1 MCGSLVVWGMEYFAF
16 SCLFLKEKS
25 YICRKFTN
33 IGVKVMILEF
43 CATNYLSIKEELKLS
58 FVSTPLKESSTEPND
73 LFELADTGI
82 SLVRSAVIYGANA
95 SGKSNVLKAFA
106 FYKRFITDSFKD
118 SQAGEA
124 IDVEN
129 FRLNAT
135 TIDEPTSLEATFTDG
150 EYIYRYGFEVDSQK
164 VQMEWLYRRICKKR
178 AKEVELF
185 YREDGVTTVHPKSLL
200 LQELVNKK
208 MVRSNAL
215 LLSTAAQFNETI
227 AVSILRWLS
236 NTQVLFCSEDEVLWQ
251 NAIKY
256 LDDETIRERII
267 AFARYADLGIENIIK
282 VDNRIVSRH
291 RQYDDEG
298 REVNNVAFS
307 FNRNESEGTVKYFSL
322 AYPIIDALDNGKCIV
337 IDELDSRLHPLLV
350 KRIIALFNDAQTNPK
365 GAQLLFTAHDTYLLS
380 AGLFRRDQ
388 VWFTQKDNFGATEL
402 YSLAEYKVRSTSPF
416 ERDYL
421 LGKYGATPL
430 IGDMESIF
438 NPAKQS

>member
-1 MCGSLVVWGMEYFAF
+1 
-16 SCLFLKEKS
+16 
-25 YICRKFTN
+25 
-33 IGVKVMILEF
+33 MILEF
-43 CATNYLSIKEELKLS
+43 CATNFLSIKDELKLS
-58 FVSTPLKESSTEPND
+58 FVSTQLKESSAEPND
-73 LFELADTGI
+73 LYDLSDTGI
-82 SLVRSAVIYGANA
+82 SLVRSAIIYGANA

-118 SQAGEA
+118 SQAGEV

-164 VQMEWLYRRICKKR
+164 VQMEWLYRRACKKR

-185 YREDGVTTVHPKSLL
+185 YREDGVTSVHPKSQL

-215 LLSTAAQFNETI
+215 LLSTAAQFNETT
-227 AVSILRWLS
+227 AVNILRWLS
-236 NTQVLFCSEDEVLWQ
+236 DTQVLFCSEDEVLWQ

-256 LDDETIRERII
+256 LDDEALRERIT
-267 AFARYADLGIENIIK
+267 AFARYADLGIENITKI
-282 VDNRIVSRH
+282 DNRIVSRH

-307 FNRNESEGTVKYFSL
+307 FNRNESEGTIKYFSL
-322 AYPIIDALDNGKCIV
+322 AYPIIDALDNGKRVV

-350 KRIIALFNDAQTNPK
+350 KRIVALFNDARTNPK
-365 GAQLLFTAHDTYLLS
+365 GAQLLFTAHDTYLLN

-438 NPAKQS
+438 NPSKQS

>member
-1 MCGSLVVWGMEYFAF
+1 
-16 SCLFLKEKS
+16 
-25 YICRKFTN
+25 
-33 IGVKVMILEF
+33 MILEF
-43 CATNYLSIKEELKLS
+43 CATNFLSIKDELKLS
-58 FVSTPLKESSTEPND
+58 FVSTQLKESSAEPND
-73 LFELADTGI
+73 LYDLSDTGI
-82 SLVRSAVIYGANA
+82 SLVRSAIIYGANA

-118 SQAGEA
+118 SQAGEV

-135 TIDEPTSLEATFTDG
+135 TIDEPTSLEAIFTDG

-164 VQMEWLYRRICKKR
+164 VQMEWLYRRACKKR

-185 YREDGVTTVHPKSLL
+185 YREDGVTSVHPKSQL

-215 LLSTAAQFNETI
+215 LLSTAAQFNETT
-227 AVSILRWLS
+227 AVNILRWLS
-236 NTQVLFCSEDEVLWQ
+236 DTQVLFCSEDEVLWQ

-256 LDDETIRERII
+256 LDDEKLRERITS
-267 AFARYADLGIENIIK
+267 FARYADLGIENITKI
-282 VDNRIVSRH
+282 DNRIVSRH

-307 FNRNESEGTVKYFSL
+307 FNRNESEGTIKYFSL
-322 AYPIIDALDNGKCIV
+322 AYPIIDALDNGKRVV

-350 KRIIALFNDAQTNPK
+350 KRIVALFNDARTNPK

-438 NPAKQS
+438 NPSKQS

>member
-1 MCGSLVVWGMEYFAF
+1 
-16 SCLFLKEKS
+16 
-25 YICRKFTN
+25 
-33 IGVKVMILEF
+33 MILEF
-43 CATNYLSIKEELKLS
+43 CATNFLSIKDELKLS
-58 FVSTPLKESSTEPND
+58 FVSTQLKESSAEPND
-73 LFELADTGI
+73 LYELSDTGI
-82 SLVRSAVIYGANA
+82 SLVRSAIIYGANA

-118 SQAGEA
+118 SQAGEV

-164 VQMEWLYRRICKKR
+164 VQMEWLYRRACKKR

-185 YREDGVTTVHPKSLL
+185 YREDGVTSVHPKSQL

-215 LLSTAAQFNETI
+215 LLSTAAQFNETT
-227 AVSILRWLS
+227 AVNILRWLS
-236 NTQVLFCSEDEVLWQ
+236 DTQVLFCSEDEVLWQ

-256 LDDETIRERII
+256 LDDEKLRERIT
-267 AFARYADLGIENIIK
+267 AFARYADLGIENITKI
-282 VDNRIVSRH
+282 DNRIVSRH

-307 FNRNESEGTVKYFSL
+307 FNRNESEGTIKYFSL
-322 AYPIIDALDNGKCIV
+322 AYPIIDALDNGKRVV

-350 KRIIALFNDAQTNPK
+350 KRIVALFNDARTNPK

-438 NPAKQS
+438 NPSKQS

>member
-1 MCGSLVVWGMEYFAF
+1 
-16 SCLFLKEKS
+16 
-25 YICRKFTN
+25 
-33 IGVKVMILEF
+33 MILEF
-43 CATNYLSIKEELKLS
+43 CTTNFLSIKDELKLS
-58 FVSTPLKESSTEPND
+58 FVSTQLKESSAEPND
-73 LFELADTGI
+73 LLDLSDTGI
-82 SLVRSAVIYGANA
+82 SLVRSAIIYGANA

-118 SQAGEA
+118 SQAGEV

-164 VQMEWLYRRICKKR
+164 VQMEWLYRRACKKR

-185 YREDGVTTVHPKSLL
+185 YREDGVTSVHPKSQL

-215 LLSTAAQFNETI
+215 LLSTAAQFNETT
-227 AVSILRWLS
+227 AVNILRWLS
-236 NTQVLFCSEDEVLWQ
+236 DTQVLFCSEDEVLWQ

-256 LDDETIRERII
+256 LDDEKLRERIT
-267 AFARYADLGIENIIK
+267 AFARYADLGIENITKI
-282 VDNRIVSRH
+282 DNRIVSRH

-298 REVNNVAFS
+298 HEVNNVAFS
-307 FNRNESEGTVKYFSL
+307 FSRNESEGTIKYFSL
-322 AYPIIDALDNGKCIV
+322 AYPIIDALDNGKRVV

-350 KRIIALFNDAQTNPK
+350 KRIVALFNDARTNPK

-438 NPAKQS
+438 NPSKQS

>member
-1 MCGSLVVWGMEYFAF
+1 
-16 SCLFLKEKS
+16 
-25 YICRKFTN
+25 
-33 IGVKVMILEF
+33 MILEF
-43 CATNYLSIKEELKLS
+43 CATNFLSIKDELKLS
-58 FVSTPLKESSTEPND
+58 FVSTQLKESSAEPND
-73 LFELADTGI
+73 LYDLSDTGI
-82 SLVRSAVIYGANA
+82 SLVRSAIIYGANA

-118 SQAGEA
+118 SQAGEV

-164 VQMEWLYRRICKKR
+164 VQMEWLYRRACKKR

-185 YREDGVTTVHPKSLL
+185 YREDGVTSVHPKSQL

-215 LLSTAAQFNETI
+215 LLSTAAQFNETT

-236 NTQVLFCSEDEVLWQ
+236 DTQVLFCSEDEVLWQ

-256 LDDETIRERII
+256 LDDEVLRERIT
-267 AFARYADLGIENIIK
+267 AFARYADLGIENITKI
-282 VDNRIVSRH
+282 DNRIVSRH

-307 FNRNESEGTVKYFSL
+307 FNRNESEGTIKYFSL
-322 AYPIIDALDNGKCIV
+322 AYPIIDALDNGKRVV

-350 KRIIALFNDAQTNPK
+350 KRIVALFNDARTNPK

-438 NPAKQS
+438 NPSKQS

>member
-1 MCGSLVVWGMEYFAF
+1 
-16 SCLFLKEKS
+16 
-25 YICRKFTN
+25 
-33 IGVKVMILEF
+33 MILDF
-43 CATNYLSIKEELKLS
+43 CATNFLSIKDELKLS
-58 FVSTPLKESSTEPND
+58 FVSTQLKESSAEPND
-73 LFELADTGI
+73 LYELSDTGI
-82 SLVRSAVIYGANA
+82 SLVRSAIIYGANA

-118 SQAGEA
+118 SQAGEV

-164 VQMEWLYRRICKKR
+164 VQMEWLYRRACKKR

-185 YREDGVTTVHPKSLL
+185 YREDGVTSVHPKSQL

-215 LLSTAAQFNETI
+215 LLSTAAQFNETT

-236 NTQVLFCSEDEVLWQ
+236 DTQVLFCSEDEVLWQ

-256 LDDETIRERII
+256 LDDEKLRERIT
-267 AFARYADLGIENIIK
+267 AFARYADLGIENITKI
-282 VDNRIVSRH
+282 DNRIVSRH

-307 FNRNESEGTVKYFSL
+307 FNRNESEGTIKYFSL
-322 AYPIIDALDNGKCIV
+322 AYPIIDALDNGKRVV

-350 KRIIALFNDAQTNPK
+350 KRIIALFNDARTNPK

-438 NPAKQS
+438 NPSKQS